1 MAYEV
6 LKDDDLKDDDLINDD
21 LIDSTEVTDGKPKA
35 KSGSGIDLF
44 NEAVAK
50 NPIDKNFILDKS
62 YALDAV
68 KGKKIMGDAFLPHKS
83 GFKNLY
89 KIAEKN
95 HELHIAKIKSE
106 NQGIAGEIGGAIAQ
120 AAAEIVGGTVE
131 GLGYLADFQSM
142 TDGTFG
148 EGNWFSALGTGLKD
162 WVREVAPVHVNPE
175 VQGKFAPWSSEWW
188 FSNIPSVASAV
199 SIMIPVAGWARG
211 VGMIG
216 KGVGLAAKG
225 IKGLN
230 YTALRYFNVAGPL
243 QDYERTI
250 PPVFAGFIL
259 RIKGGRNPIVFGD
272 YMKARDYID
281 VSDVNAFHILCME
294 NEDTANQTF
303 NLGTGKMTNLMDLK
317 NLIADIMDVKVE
329 FDHYDAI
336 AGEALNSYGDI
347 SKAKSMGWEPKK
359 DITDTIKETIVYLEN
374 EIEEGNIDPFTFMED
389 LEIEKVKI

>member
-1 MAYEV
+1 MYNSNTKILVTGGAGFV
-6 LKDDDLKDDDLINDD
+6 GTNFINDLLNRGHNPD
-21 LIDSTEVTDGKPKA
+21 CIAIIDNMEHGTYIPKVHDKIENFHRVDIRNQYVETIIQEFA
-35 KSGSGIDLF
+35 PDYVYHFAGLVSIYDCHENVYEAVDNNILGSINIMNGCVKANVKRIIFSETSAVYENCDMPSAGF
-44 NEAVAK
+44 NETQSDPTTIYSTTKACLA
-50 NPIDKNFILDKS
+50 LLAES
-62 YALDAV
+62 Y
-68 KGKKIMGDAFLPHKS
+68 S
-83 GFKNLY
+83 R
-89 KIAEKN
+89 
-95 HELHIAKIKSE
+95 
-106 NQGIAGEIGGAIAQ
+106 
-120 AAAEIVGGTVE
+120 T
-131 GLGYLADFQSM
+131 
-142 TDGTFG
+142 
-148 EGNWFSALGTGLKD
+148 
-162 WVREVAPVHVNPE
+162 
-175 VQGKFAPWSSEWW
+175 
-188 FSNIPSVASAV
+188 
-199 SIMIPVAGWARG
+199 
-211 VGMIG
+211 
-216 KGVGLAAKG
+216 
-225 IKGLN
+225 KGLN

-259 RIKGGRNPIVFGD
+259 RIMGRRNPIVFGD

-317 NLIADIMDVKVE
+317 NMIADEIGVKVD

-374 EIEEGNIDPFTFMED
+374 EVREDNIDPFTFMED